1 MNFWF
6 ELLQSILQIAIAPT
20 TAAFVL
26 AAIGLNVHFGFT
38 GLMNMGQAGFMLVGA
53 YGFGVS
59 VSYFGLGF
67 WPAIAIA
74 VGAAIIFVANAYIA
88 HRESRLVRRDAS
100 IAPCEAAEPG
110 T

>member
-59 VSYFGLGF
+59 VSYFGSASGRPSLSLS
-67 WPAIAIA
+67 A
-74 VGAAIIFVANAYIA
+74 
-88 HRESRLVRRDAS
+88 RRSSSRSSSAFPR
-100 IAPCEAAEPG
+100 
-110 T
+110 